1 MERGQN
7 GHSPLST
14 DTKFFENFDATDREN
29 LSAENTSNRPITDLY
44 DVGTGKS
51 RQVVKSS
58 IFESSIVD
66 DASISALIRGA
77 RSRARCDRE
86 LSRLRTRALRD
97 DAALLAYA
105 DALAALAK
113 AGAR

>member
-1 MERGQN
+1 MRE
-7 GHSPLST
+7 LSRT
-14 DTKFFENFDATDREN
+14 DSALDEIFEKFPTSDR
-29 LSAENTSNRPITDLY
+29 SENTSNRPITDEY

-51 RQVVKSS
+51 RQVVKSPS
-58 IFESSIVD
+58 LQVGVSIVD

-86 LSRLRTRALRD
+86 LSRLRARALRD

-105 DALAALAK
+105 DALATLAK

>member
-1 MERGQN
+1 MRGT
-7 GHSPLST
+7 SRT
-14 DTKFFENFDATDREN
+14 DSALDEIFENFPTGVR
-29 LSAENTSNRPITDLY
+29 SENTSNRPITDLY
-44 DVGTGKS
+44 GVGTGKS

-86 LSRLRTRALRD
+86 LSRLRSRALRD

-105 DALAALAK
+105 DALATLAK